1 MASSKYPGEK
11 ILLEYGTRNELALS
25 YGVSERT
32 IYRWLNKAS
41 RSSGLEPKKP
51 TRPRPA
57 TLARFKGTRKQLA
70 QKYNVSERTVYR
82 WMQAARL
89 NGTEIEQR
97 AKHSAYPG
105 MSILQE
111 PGSNKKLA
119 DKYNVSTRT
128 ISRWKNKARQ
138 DAGLPDLRKTKQWK
152 KNKNGAYEYIGDEAA
167 FEKQIEEAYNPENIF
182 EPPEEDIESFDYEEP
197 IESPFEEPFDEPFE
211 VEDAEEYTGTDEDLQ
226 GRLGKDLGMLNA
238 LLYDKDLLVEGSA
251 FKGLNYNQKIEYLNK
266 YIGWQYEQ
274 NEWRFY
280 NKETH
285 EFDTS
290 PEFVS
295 NIDMWGAEFEGW
307 LTEQQIIEDIGL

>member
-1 MASSKYPGEK
+1 MASSKYPGEV
-11 ILLEYGTRNELALS
+11 ILYEYGTRQELANI

-32 IYRWLNKAS
+32 IYRWINKAGKS
-41 RSSGLEPKKP
+41 AGIQPKKQ
-51 TRPRPA
+51 TKPRPA
-57 TLARFKGTRKQLA
+57 TLAGFKGTRKQLA

-82 WMQAARL
+82 WMNAARL
-89 NGTEIEQR
+89 NGYEIEQR
-97 AKHSAYPG
+97 AKHSNYPG

-167 FEKQIEEAYNPENIF
+167 FEKQIEEAYNPDNIL
-182 EPPEEDIESFDYEEP
+182 EPPEEVIDSFDYEEP
-197 IESPFEEPFDEPFE
+197 IESPFEDTFDEPFE
-211 VEDAEEYTGTDEDLQ
+211 VEDAEEYTGADEDLK

-238 LLYDKDLLVEGSA
+238 LIYDKDLLVEGSA
-251 FKGLNYNQKIEYLNK
+251 FNGLNYNQKIEYLNK
-266 YIGWQYEQ
+266 YIGWQFEQ
-274 NEWRFY
+274 NQWRFY
-280 NKETH
+280 NQSTH

-295 NIDMWGAEFEGW
+295 NVDMWGDEFEGW
-307 LTEQQIIEDIGL
+307 LAEQQIIEEINL

>member
-1 MASSKYPGEK
+1 MASKYPGEK

-32 IYRWLNKAS
+32 IYRWLNKAAK
-41 RSSGLEPKKP
+41 SSGMQPKKP

-57 TLARFKGTRKQLA
+57 TLAGFKGTRKQLA
-70 QKYNVSERTVYR
+70 QKYNISERTVYR
-82 WMQAARL
+82 WIAAARL
-89 NGTEIEQR
+89 NGTPIEQR
-97 AKHSAYPG
+97 AKYSNYPG
-105 MSILQE
+105 ISILQE

-152 KNKNGAYEYIGDEAA
+152 KNKNGAYEYIGNEAA
-167 FEKQIEEAYNPENIF
+167 FDQQIEEAYNPENIL
-182 EPPEEDIESFDYEEP
+182 EPPEEVIDSFEYEEP
-197 IESPFEEPFDEPFE
+197 IEAPFEEPVDELFE

-238 LLYDKDLLVEGSA
+238 LIYDKDLLVENSA
-251 FKGLNYNQKIEYLNK
+251 FNGLNYNQKIEYLNK
-266 YIGWQYEQ
+266 YIGWQFEQ

-280 NKETH
+280 NQSTH

-295 NIDMWGAEFEGW
+295 NVDMWGAEFEGW
-307 LTEQQIIEDIGL
+307 LNEQQIIENIDL

>member
-1 MASSKYPGEK
+1 MASKYPGEK

-32 IYRWLNKAS
+32 IYRWLNKAAK
-41 RSSGLEPKKP
+41 SSGLEPKKP

-57 TLARFKGTRKQLA
+57 TLAGFKGTRKQLA

-82 WMQAARL
+82 WMNAARL
-89 NGTEIEQR
+89 NGTPIEQR

-111 PGSNKKLA
+111 PGTNKKLA
-119 DKYNVSTRT
+119 EKYNVSTRT

-152 KNKNGAYEYIGDEAA
+152 KNKNGAYVYVGDEAA
-167 FEKQIEEAYNPENIF
+167 FEKQIEEAYNPDNIL
-182 EPPEEDIESFDYEEP
+182 EPPEEVIESFDYEEP
-197 IESPFEEPFDEPFE
+197 IEAPFEEPIDEPFE
-211 VEDAEEYTGTDEDLQ
+211 VEDAEEYTGSDEDLQ
-226 GRLGKDLGMLNA
+226 GRLGKELGMLNA
-238 LLYDKDLLVEGSA
+238 LLYDNDLLVEGSA
-251 FKGLNYNQKIEYLNK
+251 FHSLNYNQKIEYLNK
-266 YIGWQYEQ
+266 YIGWQFEQ

-295 NIDMWGAEFEGW
+295 NVDMWGDEFEGW
-307 LTEQQIIEDIGL
+307 LAEQQIIEDIGL